1 MCPAITTPQIQQI
14 FSCLLRNPKPTFAQI
29 ARQVSD
35 VLRRNEESRIYS
47 YRKKTGGYPPPRPLA
62 EAG

>member
-1 MCPAITTPQIQQI
+1 MTTPQIQEI
-14 FSCLLRNPKPTFAQI
+14 FSRLLRNPQPTCGQI

-35 VLRRNEESRIYS
+35 VLRRNEESRIYAWHE
-47 YRKKTGGYPPPRPLA
+47 RTDGYPPPRPLL